1 MQTINYTMEEMIP
14 IVAKLTE
21 QYTGHE
27 STSVTYETAN
37 QLMGAVIY
45 CIREYE
51 TASDLQEAEIGR
63 READAEE
70 RAAVTEKGKVDAG
83 IRIAR
88 ADKVTAKEAYEL
100 GCRLVDSKVRRM
112 KDLYHA
118 LLLDFH
124 AYGNIALKETA
135 EAIPEFLK
143 WYDIKYEPQN
153 TILTLD
159 YPVLMDLRQYSGI
172 DAVFEYVKCLSM
184 EQRFLNRFPD
194 AYVTDTLR
202 AYSEEYEEMFEN
214 LCGILL
220 ADIVRHILIK
230 KPLDGDGLT
239 EGDRDKVRAV
249 LGMYSAEEA
258 KKAVRIAVRNFIREF
273 CEDDLELWNYVKKE
287 CDNITTRE
295 IHSFTEK

>member
-1 MQTINYTMEEMIP
+1 MDY
-14 IVAKLTE
+14 
-21 QYTGHE
+21 
-27 STSVTYETAN
+27 SV
-37 QLMGAVIY
+37 LI
-45 CIREYE
+45 
-51 TASDLQEAEIGR
+51 
-63 READAEE
+63 
-70 RAAVTEKGKVDAG
+70 
-83 IRIAR
+83 
-88 ADKVTAKEAYEL
+88 
-100 GCRLVDSKVRRM
+100 
-112 KDLYHA
+112 
-118 LLLDFH
+118 
-124 AYGNIALKETA
+124 
-135 EAIPEFLK
+135 
-143 WYDIKYEPQN
+143 
-153 TILTLD
+153 
-159 YPVLMDLRQYSGI
+159 DLRQYSGI

-273 CEDDLELWNYVKKE
+273 CEDDVGLWNYVKKE

>member
-51 TASDLQEAEIGR
+51 TASDLQEVEIGR

-70 RAAVTEKGKVDAG
+70 KITEKGKVDAG
-83 IRIAR
+83 IRIAQ

-159 YPVLMDLRQYSGI
+159 YPVLIDLRQYSGI

-273 CEDDLELWNYVKKE
+273 CEDDVELWNYVKKE